1 MDRDPARPAG
11 DVQHGVQDRPVGDG
25 VGAVL
30 HRLGLAVRRGDAAR
44 VEVVPPDDDGGR
56 YGPVCDELVEAE
68 AGPVPLASSEPA
80 DARGEALEVD
90 LLPCFGDPTPQ
101 TLIIG
106 EQIDNGVVG
115 RRYVRLLARE
125 RGPPE
130 GPLALAEERP
140 DVGPNESRIAVCAIE
155 ASELRL
161 PAQRVAVV
169 EDLGAPFLEADHR
182 GAVAGH
188 RSARFGDVA
197 ALEQRRE
204 HLSRVAE
211 DSDGERLSRPFRL
224 FRAFYSLVE
233 VVDAFV
239 EVAVDDAAFYPVGV
253 DLDAE
258 GYSLV
263 HGDGERLGASHAA
276 EAGCEADA
284 AAQGAAEALFCHGGE
299 RLVGALEDALGA
311 DVDPGPGRHLA
322 VHRETGPLQ
331 LPERLPVGPLRDQ

>member
-25 VGAVL
+25 VRAVL

-197 ALEQRRE
+197 FRVGLAQLGGSVEVVAGRDVAHERVVGRGLVRDGVGDVAALEQRRE

-211 DSDGERLSRPFRL
+211 DSDGERLSLPFRL

-263 HGDGERLGASHAA
+263 HGDGEWLGASHA
-276 EAGCEADA
+276 G
-284 AAQGAAEALFCHGGE
+284 
-299 RLVGALEDALGA
+299 
-311 DVDPGPGRHLA
+311 
-322 VHRETGPLQ
+322 
-331 LPERLPVGPLRDQ
+331 